1 LSDLQTTLL
10 PKPIEGFQVETL
22 DGEVVLLH
30 PTRNI
35 IVHSNSTA
43 TLIWKLCN
51 GQNTVEDIVRILG
64 AAYPDARAQIK
75 KDVPETIRK
84 LMEQGVLD
92 GN

>member
-1 LSDLQTTLL
+1 VQTTFL
-10 PKPIEGFQVETL
+10 PRSVEGFQVETL

-30 PTRNI
+30 PARNI
-35 IVHSNSTA
+35 IVHSNATA

-51 GQNTVEDIVRILG
+51 GQNTVEDIIRILG

-75 KDVPETIRK
+75 KDVPETIQK

>member
-1 LSDLQTTLL
+1 LFDVQITLL
-10 PKPIEGFQVETL
+10 PKPVEGFQVETL

-30 PTRNI
+30 PARNI
-35 IVHSNSTA
+35 ILHSNETA
-43 TLIWKLCN
+43 TLILKLCN
-51 GQNTVEDIVRILG
+51 GQNTVEDIIRILG

-75 KDVPETIRK
+75 NDVPETIRK